1 MTTQIDPLTGSSP
14 FKSIVAPLN
23 SNDLLDAILYRSNS
37 IADPSIES
45 ITSSK
50 KPTNSNKSV
59 ALKSTDNQSQTNTQS
74 VLLSNANNLS
84 VSSLQSASLNP
95 SQITTASTKNL
106 ATITTASAASP
117 ASAAVSKV
125 RIEAETITNRSV
137 YRVENISAASG
148 GKALSLV
155 GGAGNEVGKVSFK
168 FTGVDGLYDVVLGT
182 FDEND
187 GQARFNVRQ
196 NGSAI
201 GSITLNQDLG
211 SDSPNAQAAVARKV
225 TTVQIK
231 NGDTFVVNGVENA
244 SEYARLDYIDF
255 IPSGTAN
262 TPPTAVADQFSTGE
276 KISLALTPNQLLSN
290 DSDIN
295 GDTLT
300 ITSIDN
306 SKTIGQVSFNGTS
319 VSYSPN
325 GKYQSLGAGVTATDT
340 FSYTISDGKG
350 GTATAPV
357 SITVTGVNDA
367 PTAISKS
374 GTTNQNQAIT
384 FLASNLLVGA
394 IDPDV
399 GDVLKVTS
407 VTQAVNGAVVLNAS
421 GNAVFT
427 PTSNFTGNGSFNYV
441 VSDGKGGAT
450 SAKVSV
456 VVNPVTVNRSPVANG
471 DSATT
476 KQNQAVTLLAT
487 NLLANDT
494 DPDGD
499 KLTLSSVKS
508 SVNGSVVLNASG
520 NPVFTPTANFSG
532 NSSFDYVISDG
543 KGGTATATVK
553 VLVTNS
559 AIALP
564 NLVTKFAPKSNP
576 ALPTGSDI
584 FAPSFVVNDAGNSSR
599 PAIAEWTRTG
609 KAGETIVLTGWQL
622 DASTKFFVYGQT
634 NGTNGALLEAKIQ
647 KLNGNVAAITL
658 PTALPQGSDY
668 LLWAQNSSGY
678 SQPVMINQTE
688 AWWVKE
694 TSSRGQIASVFGRN
708 LSQDGGTQSSQV
720 YLEDSAG
727 KGYWAQVVGV
737 NPYKVDFKV
746 PDALAN
752 GDYQVFVHNGDGGQ
766 YGWSKPLTMTID
778 NGFNYTGAVFN
789 VKNYGAKG
797 DGITNDTAAINA
809 ARVAAE
815 NTPWSTVY
823 LPKGTYVI
831 NDSLFPGG
839 DQVRWLGD
847 GKDITTIKVANGS
860 SQQYLFVTE
869 ASVNHITFQDLTLD
883 ANAQNAPSMLT
894 TSYIRNSSDIQYL
907 NIKINAEG
915 VKPFDWHA
923 DYGVSMKNSEVIG
936 GTNFLGSASQV
947 FIDGSQFFGT
957 GSGENQSLLYGFGVE
972 NLSITNSTGQSL
984 DSSDPNSEKWVNG
997 RFFVDHG
1004 IWGIAHNQY
1013 LGNNQTIDL
1022 ATSPSFSNQND
1033 GEQILWEQGDTLST
1047 LLGTV
1052 TSTTA
1057 NTVTVNEPSSDV
1069 NDQYYISIIGG
1080 KGIGQS
1086 RQVQSLNQ
1094 STYTIY
1100 DNWNVQPDSSSIIVA
1115 NQNVSNAVVYGNSLD
1130 GLSDY
1135 NSRPTASAGVQ
1146 TYFGSTNLIVDNNT
1160 FNQLRTG
1167 ISLWSGGAITDNN
1180 PVNFTQIS
1188 NNLFTNN
1195 LGGISVGTSGQ
1206 QGTSILGTS
1215 IRNNNFNNVGDI
1227 LSVWQNTDPGTN
1239 PLPVANMNVFEN
1251 NTLGTGGV
1259 AIDQG
1264 DGNIQNTIFLN
1275 NTSLNGL
1282 LNPGVVNGN
1291 FEF

>member
-1 MTTQIDPLTGSSP
+1 M
-14 FKSIVAPLN
+14 
-23 SNDLLDAILYRSNS
+23 
-37 IADPSIES
+37 
-45 ITSSK
+45 
-50 KPTNSNKSV
+50 
-59 ALKSTDNQSQTNTQS
+59 
-74 VLLSNANNLS
+74 
-84 VSSLQSASLNP
+84 
-95 SQITTASTKNL
+95 
-106 ATITTASAASP
+106 
-117 ASAAVSKV
+117 
-125 RIEAETITNRSV
+125 
-137 YRVENISAASG
+137 
-148 GKALSLV
+148 V
-155 GGAGNEVGKVSFK
+155 G
-168 FTGVDGLYDVVLGT
+168 
-182 FDEND
+182 
-187 GQARFNVRQ
+187 
-196 NGSAI
+196 
-201 GSITLNQDLG
+201 
-211 SDSPNAQAAVARKV
+211 
-225 TTVQIK
+225 
-231 NGDTFVVNGVENA
+231 
-244 SEYARLDYIDF
+244 
-255 IPSGTAN
+255 
-262 TPPTAVADQFSTGE
+262 
-276 KISLALTPNQLLSN
+276 
-290 DSDIN
+290 
-295 GDTLT
+295 
-300 ITSIDN
+300 
-306 SKTIGQVSFNGTS
+306 
-319 VSYSPN
+319 
-325 GKYQSLGAGVTATDT
+325 ATD
-340 FSYTISDGKG
+340 
-350 GTATAPV
+350 P
-357 SITVTGVNDA
+357 DA
-367 PTAISKS
+367 
-374 GTTNQNQAIT
+374 
-384 FLASNLLVGA
+384 
-394 IDPDV
+394 

-407 VTQAVNGAVVLNAS
+407 VTQAVNGTVVLNSS

-427 PTSNFTGNGSFNYV
+427 PTSNFSGNGSFNYV

-476 KQNQAVTLLAT
+476 KQNQAITLLAT

-508 SVNGSVVLNASG
+508 AVNGSVVLNASG

-532 NSSFDYVISDG
+532 NSSFDYVVSDG

-553 VLVTNS
+553 VLVTNP

-564 NLVTKFAPKSNP
+564 DLVTKFAPKSNP
-576 ALPTGSDI
+576 ALPTGKDI

-647 KLNGNVAAITL
+647 KLDGNVAAITL

-678 SQPVMINQTE
+678 SEPVMINQTE

-708 LSQDGGTQSSQV
+708 LSQDGGTQNSQV

-746 PDALAN
+746 PDALVN

-778 NGFNYTGAVFN
+778 NGLNYTGAVFN

-797 DGITNDTAAINA
+797 DGVTNDTAAINA
-809 ARVAAE
+809 ARAAADQ
-815 NTPWSTVY
+815 TPWSTVY
-823 LPKGTYVI
+823 LPTGNYVV
-831 NDSLFPGG
+831 NQALDPGR

-847 GKDITTIKVANGS
+847 GKDLTNIKVANGS
-860 SQQYLFVTE
+860 SQKYLFFNE
-869 ASVNHITFQDLTLD
+869 SIASTQITFQDLSLN
-883 ANAQNAPSMLT
+883 ANAQNATSMLT
-894 TSYIRNSSDIQYL
+894 TTYLRNTSDLQYL
-907 NIKINAEG
+907 NVKINGEG
-915 VKPFDWHA
+915 TTTFDWHG
-923 DYGVSMKNSEVIG
+923 DYDISMKNSEVIG
-936 GTNFLGSASQV
+936 GSNFLGSANQV

-957 GSGENQSLLYGFGVE
+957 GSGENQTLLYGFGVQ

-984 DSSDPNSEKWVNG
+984 DSSDPNSGKWVNG

-1013 LGNNQTIDL
+1013 LGNNQTINL

-1033 GEQILWEQGDTLST
+1033 GEQILWEQGSGLST

-1052 TSTTA
+1052 TATTA
-1057 NTVTVNEPSSDV
+1057 NTVSVNAPSSDV

-1135 NSRPTASAGVQ
+1135 NSRQTASAGVQ

-1188 NNLFTNN
+1188 NNLFTNT
-1195 LGGISVGTSGQ
+1195 LSGISVATSGQ
-1206 QGTSILGTS
+1206 QGTSTLGTF

-1239 PLPVANMNVFEN
+1239 PLPIANMNVLEN

-1259 AIDQG
+1259 SIDQG
-1264 DGNIQNTIFLN
+1264 NGNIQNTIFLN
-1275 NTSLNGL
+1275 NTSLNGP
-1282 LNPGVVNGN
+1282 LNLGVVSGN
-1291 FEF
+1291 FSF